1 MRAKG
6 AERPRPFDCSLGPVL
21 PRVGIC
27 YLDARVPIIPQSEPP
42 AAAVLVNYA
51 ADDRVGAF
59 GRSRDDGSDGVR
71 SSCGSAPAAGPHEVA
86 AVPSHTPRRLPWLM
100 GTRPWGMRPRSR
112 TRRMIDENF
121 RSCINRFPFG
131 TARHRG
137 FLLEAAVTALSRFST
152 GRASAASPP
161 ASARRLVGHVCP

>member
-6 AERPRPFDCSLGPVL
+6 AERPRPFESSLRPVL

-27 YLDARVPIIPQSEPP
+27 DVDAHVPIIPQSEPP
-42 AAAVLVNYA
+42 AAAVLVGYA

-59 GRSRDDGSDGVR
+59 GRSRRDDGSDGVR
-71 SSCGSAPAAGPHEVA
+71 SSCGSPPAAGPHEVA
-86 AVPSHTPRRLPWLM
+86 AVPSHTPRRRPWLM
-100 GTRPWGMRPRSR
+100 GTRP
-112 TRRMIDENF
+112 RRMIDENF

-131 TARHRG
+131 TARHPG